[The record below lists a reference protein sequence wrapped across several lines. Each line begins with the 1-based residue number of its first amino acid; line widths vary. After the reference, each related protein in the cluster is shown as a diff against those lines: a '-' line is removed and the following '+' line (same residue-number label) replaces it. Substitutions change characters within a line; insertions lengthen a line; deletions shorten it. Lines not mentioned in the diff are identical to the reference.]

1 MGFIKEINDLD
12 MSISLPNQ
20 LTGFVSITEI
30 TSKITQRVEEVAA
43 LESYSDNVENQVNP

>member
-20 LTGFVSITEI
+20 LTGFVSITDI
-30 TSKITQRVEEVAA
+30 TSKITQKIEKAA
-43 LESYSDNVENQVNP
+43 EMESSSSDQVS